1 MNWYWVDVLL
11 IDVVLID
18 FSGWLGR
25 LIAVVGQGR
34 LWVGE
39 KNFSEGNYF
48 SILRNYFG
56 ELLFM
61 CGNYFFGL
69 EITFGSNQNYW
80 KAYGIEITIAR
91 S

>member
-25 LIAVVGQGR
+25 LIVVVDQGR
-34 LWVGE
+34 LWVDE
-39 KNFSEGNYF
+39 KIFLEGNYF
-48 SILRNYFG
+48 SILGNYFE
-56 ELLFM
+56 ELLFIY
-61 CGNYFFGL
+61 GNYFFEL
-69 EITFGSNQNYW
+69 EITFDSNQNYW
-80 KAYGIEITIAR
+80 KTYGIEITIAR